1 MIPERFQPVL
11 ADLAPLADRF
21 AAAGHRLY
29 LVGGVVRDLM
39 AGRELGA
46 HVDLDLTTDALPP
59 QIKQVLAGW
68 ADALWTQGERFGT
81 IGARKADRDYEIT
94 THRAE
99 VYTSDSRK
107 PDVSFADAIESDL
120 SRRDFTVN
128 AMALE
133 VTSDTPALVDPVR
146 WRGRPARRAPAA
158 HAAGAGGQLQRRPAA
173 HAAGGAVHR
182 RVRARAGPRAGRSR
196 R

>member
-1 MIPERFQPVL
+1 MVPERFQPVL
-11 ADLAPLADRF
+11 ADLAPLAARF

-39 AGRELGA
+39 VGREMGA
-46 HVDLDLTTDALPP
+46 HIDLDLTTDALPA

-68 ADALWTQGERFGT
+68 ADAMWTQGERFGT
-81 IGARKADRDYEIT
+81 IGARNGDRDYEIT

-107 PDVSFADAIESDL
+107 PDVSFSDAIESDL

-133 VTSDTPALVDPVR
+133 VTSDTPALVDPF
-146 WRGRPARRAPAA
+146 
-158 HAAGAGGQLQRRPAA
+158 
-173 HAAGGAVHR
+173 GGAVDLLIEHR
-182 RVRARAGPRAGRSR
+182 LRTPLAP
-196 R
+196 